1 MFILHRLTLYV
12 LKCQDASL
20 VHKKLEAKGILIRSF
35 GNAPILGN
43 CVRISVGSKEQNDIL
58 LKELA
63 ECLK

>member
-1 MFILHRLTLYV
+1 VYPSQANFICFEV
-12 LKCQDASL
+12 PDASK
-20 VHKKLEAKGILIRSF
+20 VYKQLEAKGILIRSF